1 MARPRAADHEDKR
14 QAMLD
19 RAAELF
25 AAHGYDRTSTAM
37 IAEACRVSKALV
49 YHYYK
54 DKSELLFD
62 VLAQHLQHLLE
73 VVRGAADERFT
84 PRERLENIGVALL
97 EAYRNADAV
106 HRVQLTCL
114 PLLPPERQENLRTLE
129 RVLVGEVALVIQ
141 DLSPEVRRDR
151 HLLKPVTMSFFA
163 MLNWH
168 YLWHR
173 EGGAVSR
180 YDYARLAAALVAEG
194 LPGAAATLREGA
206 AAG

>member
-37 IAEACRVSKALV
+37 IAEACRVSKALL

-73 VVRGAADERFT
+73 LVRHAANENVP
-84 PRERLENIGVALL
+84 PRERLENIAVALI
-97 EAYRNADAV
+97 EAYRHADAV
-106 HRVQLTCL
+106 HQVQINCL
-114 PLLPPERQENLRTLE
+114 AVLPAERQENLRTLE
-129 RVLVGEVALVIQ
+129 RAIVGEVALVIE
-141 DLSPEVRRDR
+141 DLSPEVQRDR
-151 HLLKPVTMSFFA
+151 RLLKPVTMSFFA

-173 EGGAVSR
+173 EGAGLSR
-180 YDYARLAAALVAEG
+180 FDYARLAAGLVAEG
-194 LPGAAATLREGA
+194 LPAAAAALREDA

>member
-14 QAMLD
+14 QAILD

-37 IAEACRVSKALV
+37 IAEACRVSKALL

-73 VVRGAADERFT
+73 VVRGATDERFT
-84 PRERLENIGVALL
+84 PRERLENVAIALL
-97 EAYRNADAV
+97 EAYRDADAV
-106 HRVQLTCL
+106 HRVQLACL
-114 PLLPPERQENLRTLE
+114 GLLPPERQENLRTLE
-129 RVLVGEVALVIQ
+129 RAIVGEVALVLQ
-141 DLSPEVRRDR
+141 DLSPELQEDRR
-151 HLLKPVTMSFFA
+151 LLKPATMSLFA

-173 EGGAVSR
+173 EDGAVTR
-180 YDYARLAAALVAEG
+180 ADYARLAAALVAEG
-194 LPGAAATLREGA
+194 LPGAVRELA
-206 AAG
+206 QAG